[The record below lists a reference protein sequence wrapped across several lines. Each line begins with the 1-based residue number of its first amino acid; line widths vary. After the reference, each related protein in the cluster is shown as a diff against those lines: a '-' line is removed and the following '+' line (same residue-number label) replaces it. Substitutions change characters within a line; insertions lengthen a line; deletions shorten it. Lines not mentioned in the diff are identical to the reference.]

1 MEVKLNANNF
11 INFIVQLKKVQ
22 IMEKNLKIIYIGF
35 ININKGDDEIIK
47 TINFYE
53 ICSYIQCII
62 FGIKNIFFSQ
72 RNIFY
77 PANWKKRDYQR

>member
-1 MEVKLNANNF
+1 MEVKLNVNNF

-47 TINFYE
+47 AINFYE
-53 ICSYIQCII
+53 ICSNIQCII
-62 FGIKNIFFSQ
+62 FGIKNYSIS
-72 RNIFY
+72 
-77 PANWKKRDYQR
+77 